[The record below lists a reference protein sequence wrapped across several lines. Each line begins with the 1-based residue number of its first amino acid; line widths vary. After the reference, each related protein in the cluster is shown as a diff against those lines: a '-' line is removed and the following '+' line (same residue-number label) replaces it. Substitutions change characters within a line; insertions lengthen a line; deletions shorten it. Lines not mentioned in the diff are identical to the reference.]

1 MNAAPPRQLP
11 ARSAGSFFAS
21 AALLLMTGVL
31 AFFAVSD
38 FRDPTAP
45 TYASLEIYAVPIGA
59 YAAAVVLVRDQRRRL
74 ALVAGAAGALGGI
87 GFLAFRDALGF
98 LGDLA
103 FVRADAL
110 VWGLMFLLLGA
121 VAMAWWE
128 SRLPV
133 RQGVGQAVAG
143 GALGGVLAYGAIIAL
158 AVIALSRCGT

>member
-1 MNAAPPRQLP
+1 MNPAPPRQLP
-11 ARSAGSFFAS
+11 ARSAGSFLAS

-31 AFFAVSD
+31 AFFAVRD
-38 FRDPTAP
+38 FRDPTLP
-45 TYASLEIYAVPIGA
+45 TFVDLEIYAVPIA
-59 YAAAVVLVRDQRRRL
+59 AFAAVVVLIRDQRRRV
-74 ALVAGAAGALGGI
+74 ALVAGAAGALGGV
-87 GFLAFRDALGF
+87 GLLGFRDALGF
-98 LGDLA
+98 LGDAA

-143 GALGGVLAYGAIIAL
+143 GALGGALAYGAIIAL
-158 AVIALSRCGT
+158 AVIALSRCGA

>member
-38 FRDPTAP
+38 FRDPTVP

-59 YAAAVVLVRDQRRRL
+59 YAVAVVLVRDQRRRL
-74 ALVAGAAGALGGI
+74 ALVAGAAGALGGV
-87 GFLAFRDALGF
+87 GFLAFRDTLGF
-98 LGDLA
+98 LGDVA

-121 VAMAWWE
+121 AAMAGGE
-128 SRLPV
+128 PRLPV
-133 RQGVGQAVAG
+133 RQGVGKAAAAAALG
-143 GALGGVLAYGAIIAL
+143 GALPNAPISPLPV
-158 AVIALSRCGT
+158 TPP

>member
-1 MNAAPPRQLP
+1 MHPAPPLQPP
-11 ARSAGSFFAS
+11 ARSAGSFLAS
-21 AALLLMTGVL
+21 ATLLLMTAAL
-31 AFFAVSD
+31 AFFAVHD
-38 FRDPTAP
+38 FRDPTLP
-45 TYASLEIYAVPIGA
+45 TYATLEIYAVPIGA
-59 YAAAVVLVRDQRRRL
+59 YAAVVVLFRDRRRL
-74 ALVAGAAGALGGI
+74 ALVAGAAGALGGV
-87 GFLAFRDALGF
+87 GFLGLRDALGF
-98 LGDLA
+98 LGDAA

-143 GALGGVLAYGAIIAL
+143 GALGGALAYGAIIAV